1 MLSYYF
7 DIHIILVFS
16 NEMLSIEEKCFY
28 EHVYPSRV
36 HGDQLYGN
44 LILQTLQ
51 DKHDEITI
59 WNFICC
65 FDKKQRLY
73 WLTKSKSCKI
83 MSSLSQEVP
92 HLDNNTKTNH
102 MQSTLKNLKHAFK
115 VNKLLHPNLNL
126 KGEEKEKGIMSLKLA
141 DSDGNK
147 RSLKPLYESDIS
159 SI

>member
-1 MLSYYF
+1 MNTSIPVVFMGISYMV
-7 DIHIILVFS
+7 I
-16 NEMLSIEEKCFY
+16 
-28 EHVYPSRV
+28 
-36 HGDQLYGN
+36 
-44 LILQTLQ
+44 LILQTLH

-83 MSSLSQEVP
+83 MSSLAQEVP

-147 RSLKPLYESDIS
+147 RSLKPLLWKWHLLNLIFRNF
-159 SI
+159 IIPFQINHQKKTVLR